1 MSPRRIDAIARMNYL
16 HGRYIRA
23 GKISNDDMLYTLGLF
38 VLEPIRWTA
47 QYDWRPLTDVE
58 KCALGLFWKDIGE
71 CMEISFDP
79 LGHRK
84 FGFDDGLAWLEALE
98 SWCSDYEIQNMMPAE
113 TNREIARATINI
125 ALFNVPK
132 ALSGFVSGFISALL
146 GPRLQRAML

>member
-16 HGRYIRA
+16 HGRYIKA

-38 VLEPIRWTA
+38 VLEPVRWTA

-58 KCALGLFWKDIGE
+58 KCALGLFWKDLGE

-79 LGHRK
+79 LGHQK
-84 FGFDDGLAWLEALE
+84 FGFNDGLAWLEALE
-98 SWCSDYEIQNMMPAE
+98 RWCSDYEIRNMVPAE
-113 TNREIARATINI
+113 TNRDIARATIDI

-132 ALSGFVSGFISALL
+132 ALRGVAWGFISALFE
-146 GPRLQRAML
+146 PRLRRAML